1 MLMKL
6 IKRYTTRGLR
16 STPQIVST
24 EFRVNLA
31 HQNGKRRVNAYRGA
45 KGLRIHF
52 GCGSTIKTDWIN
64 VDLDPHADVKLDL
77 REPLPF
83 EDGFRCV
90 HLLRTFS
97 GASELP

>member
-1 MLMKL
+1 MLAEL

-16 STPQIVST
+16 STLHSVAT

-31 HQNGKRRVNAYRGA
+31 HQNGKRRVNAYRGL

-52 GCGSTIKTDWIN
+52 GCGSTIKPDWIN
-64 VDLDPHADVKLDL
+64 VDLNSHADVKLDL

-83 EDGFRCV
+83 EDGSAAFIY
-90 HLLRTFS
+90 
-97 GASELP
+97 SEHFL